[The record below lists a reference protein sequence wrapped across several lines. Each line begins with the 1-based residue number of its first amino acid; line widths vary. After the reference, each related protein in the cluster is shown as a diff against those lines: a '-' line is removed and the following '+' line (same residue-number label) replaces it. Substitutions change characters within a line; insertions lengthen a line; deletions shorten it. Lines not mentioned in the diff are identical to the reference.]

1 MALYSKME
9 HCTENQVYL
18 VFIGTA
24 TDNYRLKLLKVQ
36 RQRQKEG
43 MICYESDEEIN
54 KNAVL
59 LEFLSLNR
67 LLVGHTVIK
76 LPFLTI
82 SATDA
87 CLLTLDIR
95 FFLLLILI
103 NKSTIQSE
111 TKIFYFNTTNT
122 NDERII

>member
-1 MALYSKME
+1 L
-9 HCTENQVYL
+9 VYL
-18 VFIGTA
+18 YGLSFSVFFTARFSLLLKLQQPNTSKITGFPCTA
-24 TDNYRLKLLKVQ
+24 TDNYRFKLLKVQ

-82 SATDA
+82 TATDA
-87 CLLTLDIR
+87 CLLTLVVEHVR
-95 FFLLLILI
+95 F
-103 NKSTIQSE
+103 
-111 TKIFYFNTTNT
+111 
-122 NDERII
+122 